1 MTPRNEPAAGVH
13 VYGPV
18 PSRRLGF
25 SLGVDILPRKTC
37 TLDCIYCQL
46 GRTHRTTARRG
57 RYYPPGR
64 IVAQVKK
71 AVESGKRIDHITF
84 SGSGEPT
91 LNADLGKII
100 RDIKIMTD
108 IPIAVLT
115 NGTLLSRADV
125 RRDLLAADLVVPSL
139 DAVTPGLFA
148 RVNRPGPGLDV
159 EAMVGGLEKFRRDFK
174 GKIWLEIMLV
184 KGIND
189 SPAHLRKLRTAAGRI
204 KPDRIHLNTVV
215 RPPAEKEARPLSFTE
230 MEKIRAFFGPAAE
243 IAAHLA
249 PEKQTEI
256 PEEAEAAIIA
266 MAGRRPVTAEDIAV
280 SLGKQAD
287 EVLKILGRLLDRKE
301 ISSVRH
307 KNRVYYKR
315 PLKRPPSS

>member
-1 MTPRNEPAAGVH
+1 MKPKNEPASGAH

-46 GRTHRTTARRG
+46 GGTPRTTARRG
-57 RYYPPGR
+57 RYFPPER
-64 IVAQVKK
+64 IVAQVKE
-71 AVESGKRIDHITF
+71 AVESGKRIDYITF

-100 RDIKIMTD
+100 RDIKKTTD

-125 RRDLLAADLVVPSL
+125 RRELLAADLVVPSL
-139 DAVTPGLFA
+139 DAVTSGLFV
-148 RVNRPGPGLDV
+148 RVNRPGAGLDV
-159 EAMVGGLEKFRRDFK
+159 KAVVGGLEKFRRDFK

-189 SPAHLRKLRTAAGRI
+189 SPAHLRKLRAAAGRI

-215 RPPAEKEARPLSFTE
+215 RPPAEKEARPLSFKE
-230 MEKIRAFFGPAAE
+230 MEKIRSFFGPTAE

-249 PEKQTEI
+249 PGKQPEI
-256 PEEAEAAIIA
+256 REEAEAAIVA

-280 SLGKQAD
+280 SLGKHTD

-301 ISSVRH
+301 IRPVRH

-315 PLKRPPSS
+315 PAKRPPPA